1 MKHTYIHC
9 SKTSEHQGDFK
20 IYVEQQRPERS
31 QDITQ
36 DEEQNRTV
44 ALPCIKS
51 CYNAILIKVLVQFC
65 WKRTDG
71 TCTHIVSQRERE
83 RAPQSHTYM
92 KTQGMMEITLHTMRK
107 RRNNL
112 ISDAF
117 INLDK
122 IKLHLDHTPQR
133 KIHADGYVLK
143 CKR

>member
-1 MKHTYIHC
+1 MKHTYICC

-83 RAPQSHTYM
+83 RESPIEPHVYENTGYD
-92 KTQGMMEITLHTMRK
+92 G
-107 RRNNL
+107 NNL
-112 ISDAF
+112 AHYEEM
-117 INLDK
+117 K
-122 IKLHLDHTPQR
+122 E
-133 KIHADGYVLK
+133 
-143 CKR
+143 